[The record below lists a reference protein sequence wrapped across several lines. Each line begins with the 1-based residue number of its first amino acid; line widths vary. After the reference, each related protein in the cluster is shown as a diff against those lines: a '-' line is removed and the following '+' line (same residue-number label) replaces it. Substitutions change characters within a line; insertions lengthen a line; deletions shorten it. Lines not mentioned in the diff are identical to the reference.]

1 MNTPPKQWYESL
13 FENYGKQYDKE
24 CFTQG
29 TAGECDFI
37 EQEIGHNK
45 QLRILDIGCGTG
57 RHAIE
62 LTKRGYT
69 NLVGVDLSKSQI
81 ARAREKAAAEDLEID
96 FRVADARN
104 LSFDRE
110 FDLIIML
117 CEGGFPLMETDEMNY
132 EILRNARA
140 ALAEG
145 GKLIFTT
152 LNGLFPIFNSVQEF
166 MDKEKQEGNS
176 SLETLTFDLM
186 TFRETGEV
194 TAVDDSGHKKILKTN
209 ERWYI
214 PSEITWQLKTLG
226 FGQIDI
232 VAARLGEFSRQ
243 HSLTI
248 NDFEMLVIAS
258 DVLAAER

>member
-1 MNTPPKQWYESL
+1 MSKQQKQWYEAL

-29 TAGECDFI
+29 TIGECDFI
-37 EQEIGHNK
+37 ELESAHNK

-69 NLVGVDLSKSQI
+69 DVTGVDLSESQI
-81 ARAREKAAAEDLEID
+81 LRAKEKAALEQLDID

-104 LSFDRE
+104 LPFDSE
-110 FDLIIML
+110 FDLIMML
-117 CEGGFPLMETDEMNY
+117 CEGGFPLMETDEMNF
-132 EILRNARA
+132 EILRNAKE

-152 LNGLFPIFNSVQEF
+152 LNGLYPIFNSVQEF
-166 MDKEKQEGNS
+166 LNREKEEANASQDK
-176 SLETLTFDLM
+176 LTFDLM
-186 TFRETGEV
+186 TFRETSEM
-194 TAVDDSGHKKILKTN
+194 TAVDDDGNEKVLHTN
-209 ERWYI
+209 ERWYM
-214 PSEITWQLKTLG
+214 PVEITWLLKTLG
-226 FGQIDI
+226 FTQIDI
-232 VAARLGEFSRQ
+232 YAAHLGDFSRE
-243 HSLTI
+243 HELTT

-258 DVLAAER
+258 

>member
-1 MNTPPKQWYESL
+1 MSKQQKQWYEEL

-29 TAGECDFI
+29 TLGECDFI
-37 EQEIGHNK
+37 EQESAHNK

-57 RHAIE
+57 RHVIE

-69 NLVGVDLSKSQI
+69 NVMGVDLSESQI
-81 ARAREKAAAEDLEID
+81 VRAKEKTAAEQLEID

-104 LSFDRE
+104 LPFNSE

-132 EILRNARA
+132 EILQNARNA
-140 ALAEG
+140 LAKG

-166 MDKEKQEGNS
+166 INEAKEEGNAS
-176 SLETLTFDLM
+176 EEKLRFDLM
-186 TFRETGEV
+186 TFRETAEL
-194 TAVDDSGHKKILKTN
+194 TAVDDDGKEKVLHTN
-209 ERWYI
+209 ERWYM
-214 PSEITWQLKTLG
+214 PVEISWLLKTLG
-226 FGQIDI
+226 FTQIDI
-232 VAARLGEFSRQ
+232 FAAHLGDFSRE
-243 HSLTI
+243 HELTI
-248 NDFEMLVIAS
+248 NGFEMLVIAS
-258 DVLAAER
+258 